1 MITIA
6 VTVLALLL
14 GVAIETQTRTPP
26 AKAAATAITV
36 YRART
41 CGCCG
46 KWAEHLKA
54 AGFDVTVHLLEN
66 VAYAPGR
73 ERVPPSLLSCHTA
86 FVGRYVVEGHVPAD
100 VIKDL
105 LRKRP
110 AVEGIAVPGMPHGSP
125 GMESPTPEP
134 YDVIAWDKAGKTST
148 FAKR

>member
-14 GVAIETQTRTPP
+14 GVAIEPQTRTPP

-54 AGFDVTVHLLEN
+54 AGFDVTVNLLDN

-73 ERVPPSLLSCHTA
+73 ERVPQSLLSCHTA

-110 AVEGIAVPGMPHGSP
+110 AVEGIAVPGMPLGSP
-125 GMESPTPEP
+125 GMESPTPQP

>member
-1 MITIA
+1 MITTA
-6 VTVLALLL
+6 VTVLALLI
-14 GVAIETQTRTPP
+14 GVAIEPQTRTPP

-54 AGFDVTVHLLEN
+54 AGFDVTVNLLDN

-100 VIKDL
+100 VIKVL

-110 AVEGIAVPGMPHGSP
+110 AVEGIAVPGMPQGSP

-134 YDVIAWDKAGKTST
+134 YAVIAWDKSGKTST
-148 FAKR
+148 FARR

>member
-1 MITIA
+1 MIITA

-14 GVAIETQTRTPP
+14 GVAIEPQTRTPP

-54 AGFDVTVHLLEN
+54 AGFDVTVNLLDN

-134 YDVIAWDKAGKTST
+134 YDVVAWDKAGKTST
-148 FAKR
+148 FARR